1 MVEVI
6 VKEMPE
12 RPRPG
17 EKVQLPNGEFIR
29 VRHVGIPWILPPK
42 KVCNDPECPWHG
54 HLSVRG
60 QVFTVTVESVHG
72 RSAVVIHE
80 WLHYNP
86 KYKRYERRRKKM
98 HVRVPPCIDA
108 RPGDIVYMGET
119 RPLAKT
125 VRHVVIGGIG
135 DTTEVKPQ
143 IIKLEQ
149 QQ

>member
-54 HLSVRG
+54 HLSVRS

-98 HVRVPPCIDA
+98 HVRVPPCIDV
-108 RPGDIVYMGET
+108 RPGDIVYIGET

-125 VRHVVIGGIG
+125 VRHVVIGRIE

-143 IIKLEQ
+143 VVRLEQ